1 MSNLTD
7 ALIRSAKPRDRYYDL
22 NDRGTPL
29 MLRVKQNGE
38 KVWLWRGRIEGKQT
52 TRIIGSYPEMKL
64 SEAKLEALRLKSA
77 AKSGAIKAHGEMHP
91 HHRQKAPSVREAL
104 SRYHADKLTSRA
116 TGDEI
121 KSMLDR
127 KIIPKFGDHAVVE
140 LTYRELNQ
148 HFEDLKIEGYNG
160 PALNR
165 VLAATKAFLKWCV
178 RSNFIDTNPAANI
191 EKKVEE
197 IPRRRVLV
205 DHELAAILH
214 CLPDLGKYGPPI
226 ALLLHTGT
234 RKSDIF
240 GLCWDE
246 VVTRANGEV
255 ELHIKKTKSGVGHI
269 VWLSPQARK
278 FLPVKPKAARGH
290 HLVFPDL
297 CQDGGKLY
305 PKMRA
310 LAAKAAGVPL
320 EHWTLHDFRT
330 AITTCLADRQG
341 RGSAFFSDR
350 ALDALLAHV
359 PTGVTRKHYNMSM
372 ALAERMEM
380 LTIWSD
386 HLDECEKRFPKNNAR
401 IIRQQLEEV

>member
-7 ALIRSAKPRDRYYDL
+7 AMIRSAKPRNRYYDL
-22 NDRGTPL
+22 NDKGTPL

-38 KVWLWRGRIEGKQT
+38 KVWLWRGRVEGKQT

-77 AKSGAIKAHGEMHP
+77 AKGGAIKVRGDVHP

-104 SRYHADKLTSRA
+104 SRYYADKLTSRV

-127 KIIPKFGDHAVVE
+127 KVVPKFGDHEVGE
-140 LTYRELNQ
+140 LTYSDLNQ
-148 HFEDLKIEGYNG
+148 HFEDLKFEGYNG

-178 RSNFIDTNPAANI
+178 RSNFIDANPSANI

-197 IPRRRVLV
+197 TPRNRVLI

-214 CLPDLGKYGPPI
+214 CLPDLGKYGAPI
-226 ALLLHTGT
+226 GLLLHTGT
-234 RKSDIF
+234 RKRDIF

-278 FLPVKPKAARGH
+278 LLPVKSKASRRH
-290 HLVFPDL
+290 DLVFPDL
-297 CQDGGKLY
+297 CQQGGKLY

-310 LAAKAAGVPL
+310 LAAKAAGEAL

-350 ALDALLAHV
+350 ALDTLLAHV

-386 HLDECEKRFPKNNAR
+386 HLDDCEKRFPKDNAR
-401 IIRQQLEEV
+401 ISRQELEEV